1 MQPCFCCLWEKV
13 VRHCKHKQGTWR
25 KLLKDATRFYSYAP
39 WRQCVNAACLFMVPW
54 QQQDSHHAAASW
66 QLTGTGRRAGLP
78 WCSSAGGKPW
88 PLNYLQYAIQTFTT
102 AERTVPHTSD
112 VPGGGGA
119 SVGDRLG
126 VHDRNP
132 LLVEQAS
139 GISKQQ
145 AMRSKAAEGGTSM
158 CLVYLAKIFWNGI
171 LLFRITK

>member
-1 MQPCFCCLWEKV
+1 M
-13 VRHCKHKQGTWR
+13 
-25 KLLKDATRFYSYAP
+25 
-39 WRQCVNAACLFMVPW
+39 
-54 QQQDSHHAAASW
+54 
-66 QLTGTGRRAGLP
+66 
-78 WCSSAGGKPW
+78 
-88 PLNYLQYAIQTFTT
+88 NYLQYAIQTFTT

-145 AMRSKAAEGGTSM
+145 AMRTKQQSAARVLMTRVIPVVKEG
-158 CLVYLAKIFWNGI
+158 
-171 LLFRITK
+171 